1 MKREKGFTL
10 IELML
15 AMAILV
21 VIVGMITPLM
31 NSITKSNK
39 KAQDINELDLN
50 IGKSIDVFKKA
61 VRSSNTMT
69 TTFGGTTSAIYLA
82 EGGSTNLGDVKTGFT
97 TSTAIVINVPKEKTG
112 STTEY
117 EDEKVIFYFDS
128 VTKRLLLNSTT
139 TSGTGINFSGVSGNV
154 ELVNNVHEAHF
165 GYENNIATIYMK
177 VKLDKKG
184 SDTDEA
190 NFKKVRD
197 AAVTRININF

>member
-10 IELML
+10 IELIV
-15 AMAILV
+15 AIAILV
-21 VIVGMITPLM
+21 IIVGMLTPLM
-31 NSITKSNK
+31 SSITRSNK

-61 VRSSNTMT
+61 VRSSNDMA
-69 TTFGGTTSAIYLA
+69 TTFGGLTGTTSAIYLSQNN
-82 EGGSTNLGDVKTGFT
+82 GILITGVT
-97 TSTAIVINVPKEKTG
+97 SSTAIVINVPKEQGTN
-112 STTEY
+112 SY
-117 EDEKVIFYFDS
+117 VDERVIFYFDS
-128 VTKRLLLNSTT
+128 VNKKLMLNSTDNPAH
-139 TSGTGINFSGVSGNV
+139 TSFSGITRPV

-184 SDTDEA
+184 SDTDET

>member
-1 MKREKGFTL
+1 MKKEKGFTL
-10 IELML
+10 IELMV
-15 AMAILV
+15 AIAILV
-21 VIVGMITPLM
+21 IIVGMMTPLM
-31 NSITKSNK
+31 TSITRSNK

-61 VRSSNTMT
+61 VRSSNDMSS
-69 TTFGGTTSAIYLA
+69 TFGGITGTTSAIYLSNNSGEVA
-82 EGGSTNLGDVKTGFT
+82 TGVT
-97 TSTAIVINVPKEKTG
+97 TSTAVVINVPKEQGTN
-112 STTEY
+112 SY
-117 EDEKVIFYFDS
+117 VDEKVIFYFDS
-128 VTKRLLLNSTT
+128 ANKKLMLNSTDNPVH
-139 TSGTGINFSGVSGNV
+139 TSFGGITKPV

-184 SDTDEA
+184 SDTDEN

>member
-10 IELML
+10 IELMV
-15 AMAILV
+15 AVAILV
-21 VIVGMITPLM
+21 IIVGMITPLM
-31 NSITKSNK
+31 NSITRSNK

-61 VRSSNTMT
+61 VRSSNDMSS
-69 TTFGGTTSAIYLA
+69 TFGGITGTTSAIYLSNSSGEVA
-82 EGGSTNLGDVKTGFT
+82 TGVT
-97 TSTAIVINVPKEKTG
+97 TSTAIVINVPKEKIG

-117 EDEKVIFYFDS
+117 DDEKVIFYFDAGN
-128 VTKRLLLNSTT
+128 KKLMLNSTT
-139 TSGTGINFSGVSGNV
+139 NETGNFSTVTKPV

-165 GYENNIATIYMK
+165 GYENNIATIYMM

-184 SDTDEA
+184 SDTDEN

>member
-10 IELML
+10 IELMV
-15 AMAILV
+15 AVAILV
-21 VIVGMITPLM
+21 IIVGMITPLM
-31 NSITKSNK
+31 NSITRSNK

-61 VRSSNTMT
+61 VRSSNVMS
-69 TTFGGTTSAIYLA
+69 TTFGGVTSAIYL
-82 EGGSTNLGDVKTGFT
+82 SNNKNGDAVTGVT
-97 TSTAIVINVPKEKTG
+97 TTTAIVINVPKEKTG

-117 EDEKVIFYFDS
+117 DDEKVIFYFDAGN
-128 VTKRLLLNSTT
+128 KKLMLNSTT
-139 TSGTGINFSGVSGNV
+139 NETGNFSTVTKPV

-184 SDTDEA
+184 SDTDEN

>member
-10 IELML
+10 IELMV
-15 AMAILV
+15 AVAILV
-21 VIVGMITPLM
+21 IIVGMITPLM
-31 NSITKSNK
+31 NSITRSNK

-61 VRSSNTMT
+61 VRSSNVMS
-69 TTFGGTTSAIYLA
+69 TTFGGVTSAIYL
-82 EGGSTNLGDVKTGFT
+82 SNNKNGDAVTGVT
-97 TSTAIVINVPKEKTG
+97 TTTAIVINVPKEKTG

-117 EDEKVIFYFDS
+117 DDEKVIFYFDAGN
-128 VTKRLLLNSTT
+128 KKLMLNSTT
-139 TSGTGINFSGVSGNV
+139 NETGNFSTVTKPV

-177 VKLDKKG
+177 VKLNKKG
-184 SDTDEA
+184 SDTDEN

>member
-10 IELML
+10 IELMV
-15 AMAILV
+15 AIAILV
-21 VIVGMITPLM
+21 IIVGMITPLM
-31 NSITKSNK
+31 SSITRSNK
-39 KAQDINELDLN
+39 KAQDVNELDLN

-61 VRSSNTMT
+61 VRSSNDMAND
-69 TTFGGTTSAIYLA
+69 FGGTRAAIYL
-82 EGGSTNLGDVKTGFT
+82 SNDKNGDAVTGVT
-97 TSTAIVINVPKEKTG
+97 TTTAIVINVPKEKTG

-117 EDEKVIFYFDS
+117 DDEKVIFYFDS
-128 VTKRLLLNSTT
+128 SNKKLMLNSTT
-139 TSGTGINFSGVSGNV
+139 TSGTGINFSGVTKPV
-154 ELVNNVHEAHF
+154 ELVDSVHEAHF

-184 SDTDEA
+184 SDTDEN

>member
-10 IELML
+10 IELMV
-15 AMAILV
+15 AIAILV
-21 VIVGMITPLM
+21 IIVGMITPLM
-31 NSITKSNK
+31 SSITRSNK
-39 KAQDINELDLN
+39 KAQDVNELDLN

-61 VRSSNTMT
+61 VRSSNDMAND
-69 TTFGGTTSAIYLA
+69 FGGTRAAIYL
-82 EGGSTNLGDVKTGFT
+82 SNDKNGDAVTGVT
-97 TSTAIVINVPKEKTG
+97 TTTAIVINVPKEKTG

-117 EDEKVIFYFDS
+117 DDEKVIFYFDAGN
-128 VTKRLLLNSTT
+128 KKLMLNSTT
-139 TSGTGINFSGVSGNV
+139 NETGNFSTVTKPV

-177 VKLDKKG
+177 VKLNKKG
-184 SDTDEA
+184 SDTDEN

>member
-10 IELML
+10 IELMV
-15 AMAILV
+15 AVAILV
-21 VIVGMITPLM
+21 IIVGMITPLM
-31 NSITKSNK
+31 NSITRSNK

-61 VRSSNTMT
+61 VRSSNVMS
-69 TTFGGTTSAIYLA
+69 TTFGGVTSAIYL
-82 EGGSTNLGDVKTGFT
+82 SNNKNGDAVTGVT
-97 TSTAIVINVPKEKTG
+97 TTTAIVINVPKEKTG

-117 EDEKVIFYFDS
+117 DDEKVIFYFDAGN
-128 VTKRLLLNSTT
+128 KKLMLNSTT
-139 TSGTGINFSGVSGNV
+139 NETGNFSTVTKPV

-165 GYENNIATIYMK
+165 GYENNIATIYIK

-184 SDTDEA
+184 SDTDEN

>member
-10 IELML
+10 IELMV
-15 AMAILV
+15 AIAILV
-21 VIVGMITPLM
+21 IIVGMMTPLM
-31 NSITKSNK
+31 SSITRSNK

-61 VRSSNTMT
+61 VRSSNDMA
-69 TTFGGTTSAIYLA
+69 TTFGGITNPTTAAIYLS
-82 EGGSTNLGDVKTGFT
+82 ENNGDVKIGVT
-97 TSTAIVINVPKEKTG
+97 TSTAIVINVPKD
-112 STTEY
+112 
-117 EDEKVIFYFDS
+117 DEANPNAKPLDERVIFYFDS
-128 VTKRLLLNSTT
+128 SSKKLMLNSTT
-139 TSGTGINFSGVSGNV
+139 SGINFAGVPRPV
-154 ELVNNVHEAHF
+154 ELVENVHEAHF

-184 SDTDEA
+184 SDTDEN